1 MNQSPRLRSRE
12 RASTEQKIERLR
24 GAFDRARERQRGNGS
39 EIDFAH
45 APLSW
50 WRERWADPAIR
61 RLFIENFIYVRDA
74 FHENKLV
81 LLKFNEMQADSFA
94 RPGQKKVRFKGRRQ
108 GSSKKTQAEFFADAV
123 VMSGRD
129 VRAVPHEPQ
138 TEADIR
144 AGFKTMYENLLPHL
158 RPATRAYS
166 DELIWFDDPLKGTID
181 SRITTATVQPGHEAK
196 GRGQALT
203 HLWLTESTHYRGDQ
217 EKAVTALL
225 EAATGGRIEVET
237 TPFGVEWTYGVY
249 QQGKKGVG
257 GWTSELYEWWWSR
270 NFRLEGA
277 RFSQA
282 RGKAW
287 VLLQPGELLSDV
299 WRVLPAG
306 VTEAQLAARRKRFN
320 EAKVTSDEQKVATKL
335 LRHLKRFHFVK
346 RNAKWFCNEVAEYI
360 AWRRGKIEELPGGLN
375 QFLVEY
381 LENDV
386 DCFELS
392 GRPVISGQYLREPC
406 QASEPKEG
414 RSYILGIDSSL
425 GVSGG
430 NPSGLVV
437 LDEETGRMVFSERV
451 LMSPDQL
458 AYHGGEI
465 SDKYNGAFI
474 VPERNNTGVA
484 LISALC
490 TLGYGE
496 PDRLYRHLDESLKR
510 KVEDG
515 KLTIDEAFEQA
526 KLGFPTTFQGQAN
539 KSHAAQMLEESV
551 RKEEIGVSELF
562 IEEARTI
569 VWFDN
574 ETFGPIPGQ
583 AHHGDVFMASLI
595 ANYVRRTRAS
605 MTGGFLG
612 IMPEVGYAR

>member
-1 MNQSPRLRSRE
+1 MQRSRLSSKE
-12 RASTEQKIERLR
+12 AASTETKLERMRAASERSRARLR
-24 GAFDRARERQRGNGS
+24 GNEN

-50 WRERWADPAIR
+50 WRERWADRGVR

-74 FHENKLV
+74 FNENKLV
-81 LLKFNEMQADSFA
+81 LLKFNDMQADSFA
-94 RPGQKKVRFKGRRQ
+94 RPGRKKVRFKGRRQ

-129 VRAVPHEPQ
+129 VRAVPHEPD

-144 AGFKTMYENLLPHL
+144 AGFKTMYENLPTHL

-166 DELIWFDDPLKGTID
+166 DELIWFDDPLKGTVD
-181 SRITTATVQPGHEAK
+181 SRITTAGVQPGHEAK
-196 GRGQALT
+196 GRGQTLT
-203 HLWLTESTHYRGDQ
+203 HLWMTETTHYRGDQ
-217 EKAVTALL
+217 QKAVTSLI

-237 TPFGVEWTYGVY
+237 TPFGVEWTYAVY
-249 QQGKKGVG
+249 QQGKKGEG
-257 GWTSELYEWWWSR
+257 GWTSELYEWFWSR

-277 RFSQA
+277 RFTQG
-282 RGKAW
+282 RGKTW
-287 VLLQPGELLSDV
+287 LLLQPGELLKDV
-299 WRVLPAG
+299 WKVLPAG
-306 VTEAQLAARRKRFN
+306 ANEAQKSANRKRFSD
-320 EAKVTSDEQKVATKL
+320 AKVKPDELKVAVKI
-335 LRHLKRFHFVK
+335 LRHLKRFHYVK
-346 RNAKWFCNEVAEYI
+346 RDAKWFCLEVAEYI
-360 AWRRGKIEELPGGLN
+360 AWRRGKIQELPGGLN

-392 GRPVISGQYLREPC
+392 GRPVISGQYLREAC
-406 QASEPKEG
+406 QSSEPKENH
-414 RSYILGIDSSL
+414 RYIVGIDSSL

-430 NPSGLVV
+430 NPSGIVV
-437 LDEETGRMVFSERV
+437 LDEETGRMAFSERV

-458 AYHGGEI
+458 AFHAGGI
-465 SDKYNGAFI
+465 SDRFNGAFI

-484 LISALC
+484 LIGALC

-496 PDRLYRHLDESLKR
+496 PDRLYRHLDEPAKR
-510 KVEDG
+510 RIEDG
-515 KLTIDEAFEQA
+515 KSDVDEEVEKA
-526 KLGFPTTFQGQAN
+526 KLGFPTTFQGAAS
-539 KSHAAQMLEESV
+539 KSHAAMMLEESI
-551 RKEEIGVSELF
+551 RKEEIGVSGLF

-583 AHHGDVFMASLI
+583 SHHGDVFMATLI

-605 MTGGFLG
+605 MTSGFVG
-612 IMPEVGYAR
+612 VMPEVGYAR

>member
-1 MNQSPRLRSRE
+1 MRAASQRARS
-12 RASTEQKIERLR
+12 RLR
-24 GAFDRARERQRGNGS
+24 GNDN

-50 WRERWADPAIR
+50 WRERWADQTIR

-81 LLKFNEMQADSFA
+81 LLKFNDMQADSCE
-94 RPGQKKVRFKGRRQ
+94 RPGDKKVRFKGRRQ

-123 VMSGRD
+123 VMSGRN
-129 VRAVPHEPQ
+129 VRAVPHDPD

-144 AGFKTMYENLLPHL
+144 AGFKVMYENLPPHL

-196 GRGQALT
+196 GRGQTLT
-203 HLWLTESTHYRGDQ
+203 HLWLTETTHYRGDQ
-217 EKAVTALL
+217 AKAVTALI

-249 QQGKKGVG
+249 QQGKKGEG
-257 GWTSELYEWWWSR
+257 GWTAELYEWWWGR

-277 RFSQA
+277 RFAQA
-282 RGKAW
+282 RGKTW
-287 VLLQPGELLSDV
+287 LLLQPGELLKDV
-299 WRVLPAG
+299 WQMLPAG
-306 VTEAQLAARRKRFN
+306 ASEAKLAARRKRFN
-320 EAKVTSDEQKVATKL
+320 DARLTKEELKVAIKIL
-335 LRHLKRFHFVK
+335 KHLKRFHYVK
-346 RNAKWFCNEVAEYI
+346 RSAKWFAPEVAEYI
-360 AWRRGKIEELPGGLN
+360 AWRRGKIQELPGGLN

-381 LENDV
+381 PENDV

-392 GRPVISGQYLREPC
+392 GRPVISGQYLREVCSP
-406 QASEPKEG
+406 SDPKEG

-465 SDKYNGAFI
+465 SDKYNAAFI

-515 KLTIDEAFEQA
+515 KLTIDEAFAQA
-526 KLGFPTTFQGQAN
+526 KLGFPTTFQGAAN
-539 KSHAAQMLEESV
+539 KSHAAQMLEEDV
-551 RKEEIGVSELF
+551 RKEVIGVSELF

-569 VWFDN
+569 VWYDN

-583 AHHGDVFMASLI
+583 SHHGDVFMATLI

-605 MTGGFLG
+605 MTAGFVG
-612 IMPEVGYAR
+612 VMPATGFAR